1 MWRVVP
7 FPPFIPTY
15 KAADSGIYQVFECLD
30 VCVKL
35 FSLTYSLPFLKFCPK
50 ITPMDIT
57 IEIDNVVAHLVIP
70 EHDRIYYILEG
81 IDSHE

>member
-1 MWRVVP
+1 
-7 FPPFIPTY
+7 
-15 KAADSGIYQVFECLD
+15 
-30 VCVKL
+30 CVKL